1 MKEMSIVPQS
11 RVSKKN
17 FETPHFFVAFS
28 HNYML
33 LYNKIG
39 LMTTDFRRIDDFF
52 FFRFVFSVASDLF
65 YGGFFMNYLQVKDS
79 LKELLKI
86 DSVEAP
92 AAEGKPFGKGAY
104 EALDYMLRLGE
115 SMGFAVKN
123 VDGYAGHIEWG
134 EGELFGILCHLD
146 VVPAGSDWTYPP
158 FGAVEAD
165 GYLYARGTQDD
176 KSPAM
181 AVLYA
186 MKTLKDEGFVPKKK
200 IRLILGCNEESGWKC
215 IEHYFAVE
223 EMPVMGF
230 SPDAD
235 FPVINCEKGVLH
247 MTVSFPTERT
257 DRFELISLSGG
268 ERVNMVADH
277 AACEFVSE
285 EEYAAFDI
293 ENGHY
298 KLSEQ
303 GISSHGSTPAQG
315 VNALHKLFEKLAAVT
330 ADPSIHQIYD
340 RFCRSTDGSDLGLK
354 LSDERSGALTVN
366 FGKCELKEG
375 RLYCEIDIRYPVSY
389 EKELIL
395 DKLREALPLGTQEE
409 VHAQRPLYVEKN
421 HPLVQKLLAAYRRVT
436 GDQGEPIA
444 IGGATYSRALE
455 CCVAFGPVFPGSE
468 STIHQ
473 RNERISLEELEKLC
487 DIYYLAIKSIA
498 E

>member
-1 MKEMSIVPQS
+1 
-11 RVSKKN
+11 
-17 FETPHFFVAFS
+17 
-28 HNYML
+28 
-33 LYNKIG
+33 
-39 LMTTDFRRIDDFF
+39 MTTDFCGIGNIFSSGLR
-52 FFRFVFSVASDLF
+52 FRLRQTFF
-65 YGGFFMNYLQVKDS
+65 YGGFFMNYLQMKES

-86 DSVEAP
+86 DSVQALAE
-92 AAEGKPFGKGAY
+92 EGKPFGKGPY
-104 EALDYMLRLGE
+104 EALEYMLRLGE

-146 VVPAGSDWTYPP
+146 VVPVGSDWTYPP

-176 KSPAM
+176 KSPAV

-186 MKTLKDEGFVPKKK
+186 MKALKDEGFVPGKK

-215 IEHYFAVE
+215 IEHYFEVE

-247 MTVSFPTERT
+247 MTMSFPTEQT
-257 DRFELISLSGG
+257 DGFELISLSGG

-277 AACEFVSE
+277 AVCEFVSE

-315 VNALHKLFEKLAAVT
+315 VNALHKLFEKLVTVT
-330 ADPSIHQIYD
+330 ADPAIHQIWE

-354 LSDERSGALTVN
+354 LSDEKSGALTVN
-366 FGKCELKEG
+366 FGRCELKEG
-375 RLYCEIDIRYPVSY
+375 RLYCEIDMRYPVSF
-389 EKELIL
+389 EKEMIL
-395 DKLREALPLGTQEE
+395 DRFREALPLGTLEE
-409 VHAQRPLYVEKN
+409 VHAQRPLYVEN
-421 HPLVQKLLAAYRRVT
+421 DHPLVQKLLAAYNQVT
-436 GDQGEPIA
+436 GDHGEPIA

-473 RNERISLEELEKLC
+473 RNERISLEELRKLC